1 MRNSYSW
8 EYSASIH
15 ITFHAIIIQNSEKN
29 LTTRVTA
36 SSDLHFTI
44 KINNLILLC
53 NSYTTYFQTKEKK
66 KTYHPIPTPPPP
78 SLCSIFRNLIKVLY
92 SKKEM
97 KKNWRLLK
105 YNLFYVFS
113 NFLITPSDTKTSTR
127 HHHHQLQLC
136 QQ

>member
-1 MRNSYSW
+1 MHGRYYKIDSIWKCYSW
-8 EYSASIH
+8 EYSTTIH

-36 SSDLHFTI
+36 SSDMHFRI

-53 NSYTTYFQTKEKK
+53 NSYTTFF
-66 KTYHPIPTPPPP
+66 PLR
-78 SLCSIFRNLIKVLY
+78 LCSIFRNLIKVLY

-127 HHHHQLQLC
+127 YHHQQLQLC